1 MRLLLDTHAV
11 VRFERWLIEPSS
23 RRNYFRPDQWSFRQ
37 PCNFWELAI
46 KVRTKKLDLLSP
58 YDDFIRNG
66 IVGNDFIVLPIE
78 AKHTSLLTD
87 MPFHHKDPFDRILI
101 AQALVEGISL
111 ISIDSIFDQYGVT
124 RIW

>member
-1 MRLLLDTHAV
+1 
-11 VRFERWLIEPSS
+11 
-23 RRNYFRPDQWSFRQ
+23 
-37 PCNFWELAI
+37 
-46 KVRTKKLDLLSP
+46 LSP

-87 MPFHHKDPFDRILI
+87 MPVHHKDPFDRILI